1 MRRLLG
7 FLTLSALLISAPAV
21 ANELDDL
28 IAGGTANDGVQVTLT
43 GELVGDFSP
52 RSEGIWVQLNVDP
65 YVDAPLLETGK
76 LAGTNNGIGAF
87 LPSDLFDEG
96 WGEPGGYRNRGPVVT
111 LTAIFR
117 YHDPR
122 FQGETY
128 LDVSAVTL
136 VTPSVPLEQA
146 PSSTMLVLGLA
157 AIAAAGLIHFGTG
170 GFKRLVRRFS

>member
-1 MRRLLG
+1 MLV
-7 FLTLSALLISAPAV
+7 AAPAA

-28 IAGGTANDGVQVTLT
+28 LADAAANDGTEVVLT

-52 RSEGIWVQLNVDP
+52 RSEGIWVQLNVDG

-87 LPSDLFDEG
+87 LPTELFDEA
-96 WGEPGGYRNRGPVVT
+96 WGEPGGYRQRGPVVMV
-111 LTAIFR
+111 TAIFR

-128 LDVSAVTL
+128 LEVTGVEL
-136 VTPSVPLEQA
+136 VAASMPLEEDA
-146 PSSTMLVLGLA
+146 NATLLLLGLA
-157 AIAAAGLIHFGTG
+157 AIVAAAIIHFGTS
-170 GFKRLVRRFS
+170 GFKRLARRFS